1 MNTPQINIS
10 KRKLSLRDCG
20 SYFDIWQD
28 EYCVV
33 KYLDK
38 ETAEFIVRACNNH
51 EALMDA
57 LIKIAAFTDTSAS
70 EFLGRTGSYSCFDEP
85 GSVKIARAAIANA
98 EKE

>member
-1 MNTPQINIS
+1 MIDPTE
-10 KRKLSLRDCG
+10 KRMTVRDCG

-28 EYCVV
+28 EYCIV

-38 ETAEFIVRACNNH
+38 ETAAFIVRACNNH
-51 EALMDA
+51 EAMLDA
-57 LIKIAAFTDTSAS
+57 LIKIAAFDDTIAS
-70 EFLGRTGSYSCFDEP
+70 EFLDRTGSYSCFDEP